1 MAVQKL
7 IENRHDQHYLS
18 PMTMNI
24 REAIS
29 KAIAEETA
37 NFKSGKRDNLNEA
50 DEMAPE
56 APESLS
62 MHDGVVAITKAAAS
76 CIKAVEALK
85 GKNFPTAKSANAV
98 ASAVEGLEALM
109 QDMLRSPMDYLDIDA
124 DQLVK
129 DHEAKLTAAMDEVSE
144 SSEDELSDDDK
155 KKDLLLDDDT
165 TKKIHDY
172 VQKSGYKGL
181 NGEPKLDNDKW
192 KLPVEDKMGKKFILT
207 VPSKSLE

>member
-1 MAVQKL
+1 MA
-7 IENRHDQHYLS
+7 
-18 PMTMNI
+18 MNI

-37 NFKSGKRDNLNEA
+37 NFKSGKRDYLNEA
-50 DEMAPE
+50 DETASDDALE
-56 APESLS
+56 APVALS

-76 CIKAVEALK
+76 CIKTVEALK
-85 GKNFPTAKSANAV
+85 GKNFPTTKSANAV

-109 QDMLRSPMDYLDIDA
+109 QDMLRSPMDYLDVDA

-129 DHEAKLTAAMDEVSE
+129 DHEAKLTAAMEEVSE
-144 SSEDELSDDDK
+144 ASEEELSDEDK

-181 NGEPKLDNDKW
+181 NGEPKLENEKW